1 MVYNTVVYNT
11 VDTKVSLNGIE
22 AVSVLQIDLNLV
34 KGIADIDIA
43 ITDDLTINKLEEM
56 SRNGMIVQIIA
67 SDGSVLHYKAN
78 EVGII
83 IEPQEVMI
91 ARLECDRVMI
101 ERLECD
107 RLITD

>member
-1 MVYNTVVYNT
+1 MMVYNTVVYNT

-34 KGIADIDIA
+34 KGIADIEIA

-56 SRNGMIVQIIA
+56 SRNGMFVQIVT
-67 SDGSVLHYKAN
+67 SDGSILDYKAD
-78 EVGII
+78 EVGIV

-91 ARLECDRVMI
+91 ARLEC
-101 ERLECD
+101 E